1 MPLHRIEIDADAI
14 AGELGRM
21 SSIDFD
27 VLPFG
32 AIQLDHDG
40 RILMYNKTEE
50 RISGRKRED
59 VVGRNFFT
67 EVAPCT
73 RVKRFFGAFQ
83 AGIERR
89 ELNEVFD
96 FTFKFPEAAR
106 DVRIRMIY
114 SDAPRPGVW
123 IFVTPLWNLQD

>member
-1 MPLHRIEIDADAI
+1 MPLHKIELEPEAI
-14 AGELGRM
+14 VAELGRM
-21 SSIDFD
+21 STADFD
-27 VLPFG
+27 ALPFG
-32 AIQLDHDG
+32 AIQLDREG
-40 RILMYNKTEE
+40 NVLLYNKAEE
-50 RISGRKRED
+50 QLAGRRRED
-59 VVGRNFFT
+59 VIGRNFFT

-73 RVKRFFGAFQ
+73 RVRRFLGAFQ

-106 DVRIRMIY
+106 EVRIRMIY

-123 IFVTPLWNLQD
+123 IFVTPLWSS